1 MHRHI
6 NVRGIIIN
14 DKGELFC
21 QRLTARTGDGRDFW
35 CTPGGGLELGESV
48 LDGLR

>member
-14 DKGELFC
+14 DRGELFC
-21 QRLTARTGDGRDFW
+21 QRLTARTGDGRDFGAHQAVGW
-35 CTPGGGLELGESV
+35 SWA
-48 LDGLR
+48 RA

>member
-14 DKGELFC
+14 DRGELFC
-21 QRLTARTGDGRDFW
+21 QRLTARTSDGRDFW
-35 CTPGGGLELGESV
+35 CTPGGGLELGE
-48 LDGLR
+48 R